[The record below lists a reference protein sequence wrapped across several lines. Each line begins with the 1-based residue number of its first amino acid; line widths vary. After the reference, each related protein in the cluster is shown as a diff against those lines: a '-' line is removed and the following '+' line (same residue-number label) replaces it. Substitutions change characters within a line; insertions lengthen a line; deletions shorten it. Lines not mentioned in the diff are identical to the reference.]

1 MPGNNSSDVFLK
13 ADENRTCILPIDS
26 QAVVIDI
33 SYATIHTILL
43 FASLVGNSLLI
54 FACLKSK
61 TTINLIITNEAVSDL
76 LFSIVSF
83 PRKIVVQIKGSTAFL
98 VHGSIGEVLCKM
110 CAFTVDTTIAVSTLS
125 LVLVAADRLVAVV
138 FPTKYSQITVRKRG
152 LLILSTWILA
162 MAIHSPYF
170 YTFRLDTLN
179 GETFCITNWEPAFNH
194 ESTHIRYYTT
204 LLVTVLIVPLIT
216 VAIIQTITLLKL
228 KDDKMQQFRSSLAN
242 QRHKQRTKMLVKMS
256 VVIVLAFALCWLPFI
271 AFQFLLLF
279 FPSSIPNC
287 SFGFTIFNQFAILF
301 ALCHCMVNP
310 CICFTFLGRIRIGLK
325 SINAIS
331 RKKSSTFIETRL

>member
-170 YTFRLDTLN
+170 YTFRLDAVN
-179 GETFCITNWEPAFNH
+179 GEILCATNWEPAFNH
-194 ESTHIRYYTT
+194 KSTHNHYYTA
-204 LLVTVLIVPLIT
+204 LLFVVLIVPLVT
-216 VAIIQTITLLKL
+216 VSILQIITLLKL
-228 KDDKMQQFRSSLAN
+228 RQDNMVLFRTSIAN
-242 QRHKQRTKMLVKMS
+242 QRHKKKNKNLLKMS
-256 VVIVLAFALCWLPFI
+256 IVIVLAFSLCWLPFI

-279 FPSSIPNC
+279 FQSSIPSC
-287 SFGFTIFNQFAILF
+287 SLGFTIFSKFLMF
-301 ALCHCMVNP
+301 FPSCHCIVNP
-310 CICFTFLGRIRIGLK
+310 CICFTFLRRIRIANKLETG
-325 SINAIS
+325 
-331 RKKSSTFIETRL
+331 KKALFFMETRV